1 MIEKSYRSR
10 LRERSRV
17 EKRSPNSLLL
27 REWSQGK
34 CLYYLVGAETRYYTK
49 PFHLIAD
56 KRENFLLSEIEF
68 DSNFYSAGLNSCR
81 LRYFQ

>member
-1 MIEKSYRSR
+1 MKKVIAVAYESVPEFKKGLLILFFYESGHKESVFTVWSA
-10 LRERSRV
+10 LR
-17 EKRSPNSLLL
+17 
-27 REWSQGK
+27 
-34 CLYYLVGAETRYYTK
+34 RYYTK

-68 DSNFYSAGLNSCR
+68 DSNFYSAELNSCR